1 MAGDFSNDFSS
12 DFGDG
17 RPPRTIQEIPPGA
30 FPGLVTVGRGWT
42 IWVVDRQSPFGENSS
57 YAEIAEAT
65 KRYQVIRVRD
75 VYHDIK
81 PSQNIYNVLN
91 SGQYVVQ
98 EFDSFSD
105 AQNAFVADSLTYA
118 KQVRKLGIG
127 GLFE

>member
-1 MAGDFSNDFSS
+1 
-12 DFGDG
+12 
-17 RPPRTIQEIPPGA
+17 
-30 FPGLVTVGRGWT
+30 
-42 IWVVDRQSPFGENSS
+42 
-57 YAEIAEAT
+57 
-65 KRYQVIRVRD
+65 
-75 VYHDIK
+75 
-81 PSQNIYNVLN
+81 VLN